1 MSVTGLVALIG
12 LGAGF
17 LRWAYPGPSALEL
30 PASADGRVHLHC
42 QVLRESGDPRT
53 SARWGD
59 PVPGRLEVGPARLVF
74 TPADGGAGWQA
85 AIEDVVLTRLNPEG
99 GIATP
104 SLDVRIVGVGARRLR
119 VSDRPIRRFTID
131 HTTTRHEA
139 LASRELHDLL
149 IRRGARP
156 IEPG

>member
-85 AIEDVVLTRLNPEG
+85 AIE
-99 GIATP
+99 TP